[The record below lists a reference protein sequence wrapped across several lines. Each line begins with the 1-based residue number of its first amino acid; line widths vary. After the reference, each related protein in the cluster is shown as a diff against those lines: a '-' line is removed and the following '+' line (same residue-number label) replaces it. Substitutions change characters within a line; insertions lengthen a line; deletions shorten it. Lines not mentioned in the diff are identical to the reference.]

1 MKPAPFDYHRVHSR
15 EEAIARLS
23 ELGEDAKLLA
33 GGQSL
38 VPMMNFRIVRPS
50 ALIDITRVP
59 GLDRITRDDG
69 ALSIGALVRHAKL
82 EHLASEASDGYE
94 ILARAARFVG
104 HFPIRAR
111 GTFGGSL
118 AHADPA
124 GEWCMLALALDAEIV
139 CEGPAGTREVEAADF
154 FHAFMT
160 TALAPDE
167 LLTAV
172 RFPRPWPH
180 AAIHEFARR
189 QGDFAIVAALV
200 AVDLDAGRCREARIV
215 IGGVDEVPVRPREAE
230 EVLRGAEPD
239 AGAFGEAAAAASRE
253 IDPVGDLHGSARYRR
268 ELTEVL
274 VRRALHEA
282 VGNGG

>member
-1 MKPAPFDYHRVHSR
+1 MKPAPFEYHRVHSR
-15 EEAIARLS
+15 DEAIARLS

-59 GLDRITRDDG
+59 GLDHVARDDG
-69 ALSIGALVRHAKL
+69 ALSIGALVRHATL
-82 EHLASEASDGYE
+82 EHLGPEASSGYE
-94 ILARAARFVG
+94 ILPRAARFVG

-124 GEWCMLALALDAEIV
+124 GEWCMLALALDAQIV
-139 CEGPAGTREVEAADF
+139 CEGPAGAREVEAADF
-154 FHAFMT
+154 FQGFMT
-160 TALAPDE
+160 TALAPE
-167 LLTAV
+167 EIVTEV
-172 RFPRPWPH
+172 RFPRPWPQ
-180 AAIHEFARR
+180 AAIQEFARR
-189 QGDFAIVAALV
+189 HGDFAIVAVIAALEL
-200 AVDLDAGRCREARIV
+200 VDGRCREARIV
-215 IGGVDEVPVRPREAE
+215 IGGVDEVPVRVPEAE
-230 EVLRGAEPD
+230 EALRGAEPEPS
-239 AGAFGEAAAAASRE
+239 AFEEAAAAAARE
-253 IDPVGDLHGSARYRR
+253 IDPVGDLHGSVRYRR